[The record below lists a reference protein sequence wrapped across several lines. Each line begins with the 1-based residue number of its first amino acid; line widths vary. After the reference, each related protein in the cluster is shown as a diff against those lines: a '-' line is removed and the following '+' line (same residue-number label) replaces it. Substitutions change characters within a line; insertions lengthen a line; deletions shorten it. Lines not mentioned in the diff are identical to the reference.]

1 MKNSYPRV
9 VPDLNVGSDFC
20 MQAIQR
26 ILCHVIPPTVF
37 LQEGGMIHFQR
48 QLPIVCW
55 TPLSEPPFEISFFL
69 CCRFRQGAFRF
80 FNEMVSRWLIPGKK
94 LNVIMLFG
102 ADFMM
107 PDLSPQK
114 YIGGEMLVRVESKE
128 EYEALQRNL
137 PIIESEIRHGIESHY
152 QACRILEIKGLTSDE
167 KTALIQENIVTLI
180 RHRPQDFDYDIL
192 TEMQHFLVICKENFK
207 AERSY
212 RHMSRI
218 ICVHYLFRKALKLS
232 LETFP
237 ERRYISV
244 KLIRAHL
251 QKKRAVL
258 GIALALSFIRDDELF
273 EVSHLLSGIQAI
285 IPEAKFIAGSFFCN
299 QGRSDPICTL
309 YLEIEKEGGFSLDE
323 ERHLKEE
330 LPSEL
335 KNRFEKRLNPIFMP
349 QNEEMIMR
357 NILTLSHQLK
367 LVRDL
372 PQVMIDF
379 NQQTEEKLEFLVTVL
394 RLVKEKR
401 PSIAECFKNKPTFLE
416 YLPNRTK
423 VVGTLRKRYCKEAS
437 VFFLRIRKNRFLR
450 KNHAVNLYK
459 ARKEVAHELGRIIG
473 EFRDYNGGTISK
485 ESELFE
491 RLKISLGTKAQEN
504 AFLLENFFYSLTPPI
519 MRSVLPL
526 EPILKLFNMLL
537 EEELALGQPYT
548 IRMQEES
555 HFLCALITSLDPH
568 FHERLKLDAFEGQI
582 ATCFVPQAEYYS
594 FGLIL
599 RNPSTSD
606 SLKIRLTIE
615 EIIPI

>member
-1 MKNSYPRV
+1 MKNSYPRI
-9 VPDLNVGSDFC
+9 VPDLNIGSDFC
-20 MQAIQR
+20 EQAIQR
-26 ILCHVIPPTVF
+26 ILSHVIPPTVF
-37 LQEGGMIHFQR
+37 LQEGGMAHFQR
-48 QLPIVCW
+48 QLPIICW

-94 LNVIMLFG
+94 LNVIMLFA
-102 ADFMM
+102 ADFTM
-107 PDLSPQK
+107 PDLSGQK

-137 PIIESEIRHGIESHY
+137 PIIESEIRLGIESHY

-167 KTALIQENIVTLI
+167 KTAFIQENIVTLI

-192 TEMQHFLVICKENFK
+192 SEMQHFLVICKESFK
-207 AERSY
+207 ADRSY

-244 KLIRAHL
+244 KLIRGHL
-251 QKKRAVL
+251 QGKRPVL
-258 GIALALSFIRDDELF
+258 GVALALSFIRDGELF
-273 EVSHLLSGIQAI
+273 EASHLLSGIQTI
-285 IPEAKFIAGSFFCN
+285 VPDAKLISGSFFRC
-299 QGRSDPICTL
+299 QGKNDPICTL
-309 YLEIEKEGGFSLDE
+309 YLEIEKEGGISLDE
-323 ERHLKEE
+323 ERELKEE

-335 KNRFEKRLNPIFMP
+335 KNRFEKRINPIFMP

-394 RLVKEKR
+394 RVAKQGH

-423 VVGTLRKRYCKEAS
+423 GVGTLRKKYNKEAT
-437 VFFLRIRKNRFLR
+437 VFFLRIRKHRFLR
-450 KNHAVNLYK
+450 KNHAVDLYK
-459 ARKEVAHELGRIIG
+459 ARKEVAFELTRIIG

-491 RLKISLGTKAQEN
+491 KLKASLGEKAQEH

-526 EPILKLFNMLL
+526 EPILKLFSMIL
-537 EEELALGQPYT
+537 EEGLAPDQPYT

-555 HFLCALITSLDPH
+555 QYLYALITALDPH
-568 FHERLKLDAFEGQI
+568 FHERLNLDAFEGQI
-582 ATCFVPQAEYYS
+582 AACFVPQAEFYS
-594 FGLIL
+594 FGLVL
-599 RNPSTSD
+599 RNPSMSD
-606 SLKIRLTIE
+606 SLKLRLTIE
-615 EIIPI
+615 EVIPI